1 MKKNVIRHINDDWRD
16 FSYSD
21 ESDDLSFIVSHLYK
35 NGTVYF

>member
-21 ESDDLSFIVSHLYK
+21 ESDDLSFIVCHLYK